1 VNSIKS
7 QVRTGSDYFLD
18 VFFFFPFLG
27 GDRVGVDDGVGVSC
41 GGGGV
46 DGGVDVGEHGDALN
60 VMRRGGLDGIFYGV
74 RASQDPCCCSSS

>member
-1 VNSIKS
+1 MYNDTCIK
-7 QVRTGSDYFLD
+7 VLFL
-18 VFFFFPFLG
+18 VASSLSVG
-27 GDRVGVDDGVGVSC
+27 WAGTRVGVDDGVGVSC

>member
-1 VNSIKS
+1 
-7 QVRTGSDYFLD
+7 
-18 VFFFFPFLG
+18 
-27 GDRVGVDDGVGVSC
+27 VGVDDGVMSC

-60 VMRRGGLDGIFYGV
+60 VMRRGGLGGIFYGA